1 MPAHEQD
8 WSYAVA
14 GNRAEAGAFR
24 LPSYLANLSSSGGQ
38 PLPGPLRYKM
48 ELAFGADFSDVRIH
62 VGPEARSIG
71 ALAFAFGSRIYI
83 ASGHYDPNTPQC
95 QQLLGHELTHV
106 MQQRAGRVR
115 NPFRSGVA
123 LVRSQALEDEADRM
137 SAMFAVGAAQGRSD
151 DLPQPLAAALPVPS
165 ADAETADN
173 SVIQPLVMHG
183 PLVDGGFG
191 PMPVGEIRNWIQSK
205 TMRVVPIGNTNTC
218 ANYIVGWGAGGGG
231 GGGTVLTL
239 EGHPVFHISSGIL
252 GGNNGCTVFFTNPQA
267 DHVKIIGVGWH
278 HNGSATRYHLDWGVG
293 KGPWHANRVIC
304 TMHGPHCAANH

>member
-1 MPAHEQD
+1 VPTHEQD
-8 WSYAVA
+8 SSYAVA
-14 GNRAEAGAFR
+14 GIRAEADALQ
-24 LPSYLANLSSSGGQ
+24 LPPSLANLGRNGGQ
-38 PLPGPLRYKM
+38 PLPGRLRHKM
-48 ELAFGADFSDVRIH
+48 ESVFGADFSDVRIH
-62 VGPEARSIG
+62 VGPEAESIG

-83 ASGHYDPNTPQC
+83 ASGHYHPSTPQC

-115 NPFRSGVA
+115 NPFGSGVA

-137 SAMFAVGAAQGRSD
+137 SAVFAAGPARGRSD
-151 DLPQPLAAALPVPS
+151 HLLRPLAGALPVHS
-165 ADAETADN
+165 ADAANADHR
-173 SVIQPLVMHG
+173 VIQPLVMHG
-183 PLVDGGFG
+183 PLAAGGFG
-191 PMPVGEIRNWIQSK
+191 PMPVGEIRDWIQGK
-205 TMRVVPIGNTNTC
+205 TTRVVPIGNTNTC
-218 ANYIVGWGAGGGG
+218 ANYIVGWVPPG

-252 GGNNGCTVFFTNPQA
+252 AGNNGCTVFFTNPQA
-267 DHVKIIGVGWH
+267 DHVKIVGVGWH